1 MLIQKWGFIGLFQ
14 WTGKLMIIIS
24 LTLSLRKRNLK
35 MMSIIE
41 YLHISMAHRDCNR
54 YIDSAEIRQ
63 ESSETFSNRF
73 LSMKFIFLFIFNFL
87 LLICFLFHKFLYG
100 KKSESACGRRN
111 RSDIQ
116 FSIKFMFA
124 FSPHSHFC
132 VRKIIRR
139 ILILNFS
146 SFAKKSGYRL
156 RRQIHFVLEI
166 FIFKLRRSFA
176 LKVGG
181 WRHISLSLRPSS
193 ASKPWLHSFDYITW
207 DLSITSFW
215 DPTTLILHLFWTFM
229 SAFLS
234 SLEIFFFDSLLRNR
248 LKHYFSG

>member
-1 MLIQKWGFIGLFQ
+1 
-14 WTGKLMIIIS
+14 MIIIS

-41 YLHISMAHRDCNR
+41 YLHISMAHRDCG
-54 YIDSAEIRQ
+54 IVISIPPKS

-166 FIFKLRRSFA
+166 FISKLRRSFSH
-176 LKVGG
+176 LKWAVDDTFLYLYV
-181 WRHISLSLRPSS
+181 HLQL
-193 ASKPWLHSFDYITW
+193 L
-207 DLSITSFW
+207 
-215 DPTTLILHLFWTFM
+215 TLIALF
-229 SAFLS
+229 
-234 SLEIFFFDSLLRNR
+234 
-248 LKHYFSG
+248 